1 VHDPAGQQIAS
12 LDVLL
17 RAADVATITVAAAGS
32 TEQTHATLDAVTT
45 ADTPGLILVAA
56 PHPQDQADVD
66 RWAAGHAAWLTLT
79 RPPQGHAVLMPL
91 STLLAFPDLPGVWSA
106 GADATLPAPAA
117 RAPRPVPTADAD
129 ARARATAATTW
140 ELRAQLSR
148 QIAET
153 DAQRLAA
160 DRLRA
165 RLISE
170 REWAASEADRVRASS
185 SWRLGHRLV
194 RLARLL
200 TFRRDKGTDGLSRLA
215 ERMRAPVDE

>member
-17 RAADVATITVAAAGS
+17 RAVDVTTVAVDAAGS
-32 TEQTHATLDAVTT
+32 TEATHAALDAVT
-45 ADTPGLILVAA
+45 AAGTPGLILVAA

-79 RPPQGHAVLMPL
+79 RPPRGHAVLTPL

-106 GADATLPAPAA
+106 GPDATPATPAVA
-117 RAPRPVPTADAD
+117 APRPVPEGDAE
-129 ARARATAATTW
+129 ARARATTATAW

-153 DAQRLAA
+153 DAQRLVA